1 MRDISQDMH
10 VLQEGMA
17 KLGLQLE
24 SSQEL
29 QFASYIREVYLFNDI
44 YRLVGAEGREFIV
57 KHLLDSLSA
66 VPYIRKLLDASP
78 SSVRMCDVGS
88 GAGLPGIPLAIM
100 LRDTPISLIERS
112 GRRAGFLR
120 NALALCNL
128 DGRLDVIERDL
139 SEVDARFGV
148 VTFRAFHPLTD
159 IIRPIGAILAE
170 GGSVCAYK
178 GRTDSIEEELAA
190 VETLVEEGKGGSVL
204 GWHHTLVPLEVPFL
218 EASRNLCVLQKIV
231 GY

>member
-1 MRDISQDMH
+1 MREISQDME

-17 KLGLQLE
+17 KLGLRLE
-24 SSQEL
+24 GTQEL
-29 QFASYIREVYLFNDI
+29 QFASYIREVYLFNDT
-44 YRLVGAEGREFIV
+44 YRLVGAQGREFIV

-66 VPYIRKLLDASP
+66 VSHFRELLASSP
-78 SSVRMCDVGS
+78 SHERMCDVGS

-100 LRDTPISLIERS
+100 LGDTPMSLIERS

-128 DGRLDVIERDL
+128 DGRLEVIERDL

-159 IIRPIGAILAE
+159 IIKPVGAILAE

-204 GWHHTLVPLEVPFL
+204 GWHHTIVPLEVPFL
-218 EASRNLCVLQKIV
+218 EASRNLCVLQKIAR
-231 GY
+231 

>member
-1 MRDISQDMH
+1 MRDISQDMQ

-24 SSQEL
+24 GSQEL
-29 QFASYIREVYLFNDI
+29 QFASYIREVYLFNDT

-66 VPYIRKLLDASP
+66 VSYFRKLLASSP
-78 SSVRMCDVGS
+78 SHVHMCDVGS

-100 LRDTPISLIERS
+100 LRDTPMSLIERS

-128 DGRLDVIERDL
+128 DRRLEVIERDL

-159 IIRPIGAILAE
+159 SIKPVGAILAE

-190 VETLVEEGKGGSVL
+190 VETLVAEGKGGSVL
-204 GWHHTLVPLEVPFL
+204 GWRYTIVPLEVPFL
-218 EASRNLCVLQKIV
+218 EASRNLCVLQKIAR
-231 GY
+231 